1 MNQCSRAIVRNVIN
15 KVVVG
20 CSPKN
25 QESISKDQLGTTD
38 GQANESKEDDTER
51 KMKLENEDSAFNVQ
65 NAFIDNSA
73 TNFINP
79 VSSNIDDDNAKRY
92 DFKFLIPYII
102 KYFYIIDET
111 KLILISTMNISETKI
126 PLNFNFFIT
135 SEKILRS

>member
-15 KVVVG
+15 KVVVS
-20 CSPKN
+20 CSPKK

-73 TNFINP
+73 TNFINS
-79 VSSNIDDDNAKRY
+79 VSSNIDDDNAKR
-92 DFKFLIPYII
+92 
-102 KYFYIIDET
+102 
-111 KLILISTMNISETKI
+111 
-126 PLNFNFFIT
+126 
-135 SEKILRS
+135 

>member
-65 NAFIDNSA
+65 NDFIDNSA
-73 TNFINP
+73 TNFINS
-79 VSSNIDDDNAKRY
+79 VSSNIDDDNAKR
-92 DFKFLIPYII
+92 
-102 KYFYIIDET
+102 
-111 KLILISTMNISETKI
+111 
-126 PLNFNFFIT
+126 
-135 SEKILRS
+135 